1 MHMVISCSGKSN
13 RSLMLPDFAPHDGDG
28 VFRRGLA
35 MRMGASREAD
45 KVEGAAGRSW
55 NLDRKW

>member
-1 MHMVISCSGKSN
+1 
-13 RSLMLPDFAPHDGDG
+13 MLPDFAPHDGDG